1 MRRKSFEDM
10 PCSVA
15 QFLEVAGEWWS
26 MLVVRDAFLGVTR
39 FDDFRDR
46 LGISRNVLTQRL
58 EHLVEHDVLVR
69 VPYQDNPARYDYR
82 LTDKGRAMWPVLVA
96 MRQWGDEWAAPD
108 GPPVVSTHTACGHTT
123 TAVMV
128 CDHCGEPLA
137 PGLLRVASGPGDPHG
152 RVLPARRHVASEPGR
167 RHR

>member
-26 MLVVRDAFLGVTR
+26 MLVVRDAFLGITR
-39 FDDFRDR
+39 FDDFHTR
-46 LGISRNVLTQRL
+46 LGISRNVLAQRL
-58 EHLVEHDVLVR
+58 EHLVEHGVLVR
-69 VPYQDNPARYDYR
+69 KPYQDNPVRYDYR
-82 LTDKGRAMWPVLVA
+82 LTDKGRALWPVLTA

-108 GPPVVSTHTACGHTT
+108 GPPLAVVHKSCGHTM

-128 CDHCGEPLA
+128 CQDCGEHVG
-137 PGLLRVASGPGDPHG
+137 PGQVRVASGPGDPEG
-152 RVLPARRHVASEPGR
+152 SVLPPHLRRKDPAPAE
-167 RHR
+167 